1 VATIECDCHGKDR
14 SGMALERRFG
24 FPGRQIPNAQD
35 LASSAQSSCR
45 ISLSLTG
52 LAAEQSR
59 NGSGHGEL
67 SADL

>member
-1 VATIECDCHGKDR
+1 
-14 SGMALERRFG
+14 MALERRFG